1 MVHHS
6 CVHQKWCTHLIMCAL
21 LSTSMAR
28 AACLVDHVQQGH
40 VCEKGTAVSVTMTV
54 ITIVQ

>member
-1 MVHHS
+1 
-6 CVHQKWCTHLIMCAL
+6 MCAL